1 MSVIRTLVIAV
12 AMAFSPVLVAGVDP
26 AVEQKI
32 VAGLKQWRPDLNFTN
47 IIQTP
52 ISGLYHVQVV
62 GGPSIYTSVDGR
74 YFIQGDLNK
83 TSLGSIENWLDGVY
97 APRRRELIAA
107 ANPDDMVVFKPGG
120 ESRAVMYVFT
130 DIDCGFCRK
139 LHREVPALNDMG
151 VEVRYLAFPR
161 AGIGSESARKLE
173 SVWCAD
179 DPLQAMSQI
188 KQGREIASRQ
198 CATTAIQEHMQL
210 VENMGLNAT
219 PAIILADGT
228 LVSGYRR
235 AGQLKQILGL

>member
-1 MSVIRTLVIAV
+1 MSVTRMLAAAL
-12 AMAFSPVLVAGVDP
+12 AMAFAPVLMADLDP
-26 AVEQKI
+26 AVEKKI
-32 VAGLKQWRPDLNFTN
+32 ITGLKQWRPDLNFTN

-62 GGPSIYTSVDGR
+62 GGPSIFTSIDGR
-74 YFIQGDLNK
+74 YVIQGDLNK
-83 TSLGSIENWLDGVY
+83 TSRGSVENWLDGVY
-97 APRRRELIAA
+97 APRRRDLIAA
-107 ANPDDMVVFKPGG
+107 ANPDNMVAFKPGG
-120 ESRAVMYVFT
+120 ESKAVMYVFT

-173 SVWCAD
+173 SVWCSG
-179 DPLQAMSQI
+179 DPLQAMNQM
-188 KQGREIASRQ
+188 KQGRVIPLQR

-235 AGQLKQILGL
+235 ASQLQQILGL